1 MFKKQQ
7 EKTQCHK
14 VLFKRIMEV
23 AAEMKSLGI
32 DAFRFHLEEKKVSF
46 FIFKFKGVLRSIN

>member
-1 MFKKQQ
+1 MFTKYK
-7 EKTQCHK
+7 EKFESHK
-14 VLFKRIMEV
+14 VLLKRIMEV
-23 AAEMKSLGI
+23 ASEMKSLGI